1 MIKGTTKLL
10 GVIGHPIAH
19 SLSPAMHNAAIS
31 HLGVDFVY
39 LPFPVKPEDLKA
51 ALAGFAAI
59 DLRGF
64 SITIPHKQAIL
75 PLLASVSP
83 IARSIG
89 AVNTV
94 YRTDT
99 GWCGTNTDVEGFLAP
114 LQTPPTPPC
123 QGGAK
128 DDRPALERDDRAVR
142 SDPPPYQGGAK
153 DDVPAL
159 ERDDRAVSSD
169 PPPYQGG
176 ARGGSDWSQKVAVIL
191 GNGGA
196 ARAVVAGCAQLGCAE
211 IHVVGR
217 NAQNLAEFQQSWVT
231 SPMPVQNLQVH
242 TWDNLSMLISQADLL
257 VNTTPVGM
265 HPHGEKSPVAE
276 AALDR
281 ISAGAIV
288 YDLIYTP
295 NPTQFLKDAEL
306 RGAVPIDGLEML
318 VQQGAAAL
326 KIWLGTE
333 SVPVDVMRQA
343 LRQHLGLD

>member
-10 GVIGHPIAH
+10 GVIGNPVEH
-19 SLSPAMHNAAIS
+19 SLSPAMHNAAIA

-39 LPFPVKPEDLKA
+39 LPFPVKPGDLKA

-59 DLRGF
+59 GVRGF

-75 PLLASVSP
+75 PLLSSVSP

-94 YRTDT
+94 YLTDK

-114 LQTPPTPPC
+114 LQTPPTPP
-123 QGGAK
+123 
-128 DDRPALERDDRAVR
+128 
-142 SDPPPYQGGAK
+142 YQGGAK
-153 DDVPAL
+153 DATSGL
-159 ERDDRAVSSD
+159 ERGNTAVESC

-217 NAQNLAEFQQSWVT
+217 SEQNLGEFQQSWVN

-265 HPHGEKSPVAE
+265 YPQGEKSPIASG
-276 AALDR
+276 AIDR

-288 YDLIYTP
+288 YDLIYNP
-295 NPTQFLKDAEL
+295 NPTQFLKDAQL
-306 RGAVPIDGLEML
+306 RGARAIDGLPML

-326 KIWLGTE
+326 KIWLDRE

-343 LRQHLGLD
+343 LLLHLGLD

>member
-1 MIKGTTKLL
+1 MIKGTTKIL

-31 HLGVDFVY
+31 HLGADFVY
-39 LPFPVKPEDLKA
+39 LAFPVKPEDLEV
-51 ALAGFAAI
+51 ALAGFGAI

-75 PLLASVSP
+75 PLLSEVSP
-83 IARSIG
+83 IARAIG

-94 YRTDT
+94 YLTDK

-114 LQTPPTPPC
+114 LQTPPTPPW
-123 QGGAK
+123 QGGATE
-128 DDRPALERDDRAVR
+128 AL
-142 SDPPPYQGGAK
+142 SCPPPYQGGVRGGSNSTQTEAQ
-153 DDVPAL
+153 
-159 ERDDRAVSSD
+159 SC
-169 PPPYQGG
+169 PPPSG
-176 ARGGSDWSQKVAVIL
+176 ARAGSDWSQKVAVIL

-217 NAQNLAEFQQSWVT
+217 SAQNLAEFQQSWVN
-231 SPMPVQNLQVH
+231 SPMPMPNLQVH
-242 TWDNLSMLISQADLL
+242 TWDDLSMLISQADLL

-265 HPHGEKSPVAE
+265 YPHGEKSPVDA

-281 ISAGAIV
+281 LCAGAIV
-288 YDLIYTP
+288 YDLIYNP
-295 NPTQFLKDAEL
+295 SPTQFLKDAQL
-306 RGAVPIDGLEML
+306 RGAQTIDGLEML

-326 KIWLGTE
+326 KIWLDTE

-343 LRQHLGLD
+343 LRQHLGLY

>member
-10 GVIGHPIAH
+10 GVIGHPVEH

-39 LPFPVKPEDLKA
+39 LPFPVKPGDLKA
-51 ALAGFAAI
+51 AIAGFAAI
-59 DLRGF
+59 GVRGF

-75 PLLASVSP
+75 PLLSSVSP

-94 YRTDT
+94 YLTDK

-114 LQTPPTPPC
+114 LQTLST
-123 QGGAK
+123 
-128 DDRPALERDDRAVR
+128 
-142 SDPPPYQGGAK
+142 PPYQGGAK
-153 DDVPAL
+153 DATSGL
-159 ERDDRAVSSD
+159 ETGNTAVESG

-217 NAQNLAEFQQSWVT
+217 SEQNLGEFQQSWVN

-242 TWDNLSMLISQADLL
+242 TWDKLSMLISQADLL

-265 HPHGEKSPVAE
+265 YPQGEKSPVVQGAI
-276 AALDR
+276 DR
-281 ISAGAIV
+281 MKAGAIV
-288 YDLIYTP
+288 YDLIYNP
-295 NPTQFLKDAEL
+295 NPTQFLKDAQL
-306 RGAVPIDGLEML
+306 RGARAIDGLPML

-326 KIWLGTE
+326 KIWLNQE

-343 LRQHLGLD
+343 LLQHLGLD